1 MDAKKKR
8 QKTDMALTGRGATQH
23 FQLVKEAC
31 IRMMQVEIC
40 NIYSQTGKVIVGEI
54 PSMENK
60 II

>member
-8 QKTDMALTGRGATQH
+8 RKTDMALTGRGATQH
-23 FQLVKEAC
+23 FQLVKEAY
-31 IRMMQVEIC
+31 IRMMQVETC
-40 NIYSQTGKVIVGEI
+40 NIYSRTGKVIVGEI